1 MIKNFDKTFLTI
13 YYFID
18 RIIEIRTF
26 NLFQSQMLAG
36 KIIIN
41 NDNK

>member
-1 MIKNFDKTFLTI
+1 MIKNFDKKFLTI

-18 RIIEIRTF
+18 RIIEIRNF
-26 NLFQSQMLAG
+26 NIFQSLMLAG
-36 KIIIN
+36 KIIFN